1 METTDYGLWVFF
13 YYIFWAFWPLFWRG
27 SGEKM
32 GKRHRGRRAVNC
44 LRAELNLGLCISPM
58 ARGLLILALCA
69 VCSSVRSLW
78 KPTLLLRMLVE
89 PDRAYNKT
97 SSPCF
102 VWCLLWYVSS
112 QECLTPAGKMRYS
125 TQTFPRRSAKMPCW
139 FCLGNQC
146 WITFRW
152 GRIFSPH
159 LAVQSDVLTL
169 VSDVS
174 LCIVIWT
181 VHLFNNVD
189 IL

>member
-1 METTDYGLWVFF
+1 MDFGFSSIIFFGLSSLYFEGTVERKRERSTGEDVLW
-13 YYIFWAFWPLFWRG
+13 IASGQNWTWAFALALWPEG
-27 SGEKM
+27 
-32 GKRHRGRRAVNC
+32 C
-44 LRAELNLGLCISPM
+44 
-58 ARGLLILALCA
+58 LLILALCA
-69 VCSSVRSLW
+69 VCSSVRSLC
-78 KPTLLLRMLVE
+78 KPTLLLRMPVE
-89 PDRAYNKT
+89 PERAYNKT

-112 QECLTPAGKMRYS
+112 QECLTPAGKTRYS

-146 WITFRW
+146 WIAFRW

-181 VHLFNNVD
+181 VHLFNNVG